1 MIDVGWLEEWISTKY
16 VRSNGDKKIF
26 KKAQN
31 KSKREQ
37 KFGGK
42 DG

>member
-1 MIDVGWLEEWISTKY
+1 MIDVGWLEEWISKKY
-16 VRSNGDKKIF
+16 VRSNRDNKNF
-26 KKAQN
+26 KKHKIN
-31 KSKREQ
+31 EREQ